1 MQSAIDKL
9 VTNKSKSLLQYKKK
23 TDKRRVP
30 RLTTYYPA
38 ITVLKSILK
47 NCLPILYTNERMTG
61 LFNDPSM
68 TVIKRP
74 KNMKDIVVRA
84 ILDHPLLNGGFK
96 T

>member
-1 MQSAIDKL
+1 MQSAIDKI
-9 VTNKSKSLLQYKKK
+9 VTKNSKTLLQYKKK
-23 TDKRRVP
+23 TDKSRVP
-30 RLTTYYPA
+30 RLTPYSPA

-47 NCLPILYTNERMTG
+47 KMTG

-84 ILDHPLLNGGFK
+84 ILL
-96 T
+96 TIT